1 MASSSRPRPSLDPS
15 NHQNALRQRA
25 KISQS
30 PTRPEAGSSAL
41 DEKLRQAYFWI
52 VNYAIISPYYD
63 IAYHDEAPRRY
74 HIGQSEITLPSAQSY
89 ASFVLLPLL
98 NFAVRRKCLL
108 TGGPGRGKTASAVLM
123 GVLAGYD
130 VKDVRRSVQQ
140 GQPQMTIMDL
150 LGNPLP
156 ADLVQAT
163 DMDQIKIAW
172 RKWLGMRVKIIDE
185 YNRIPTRTQ
194 SALLTLMGD
203 NYAEVLD
210 QIYECPESAWYL
222 TANADEQGGTYAVIE
237 ALKDRID
244 IVVRTLHF
252 SPRFLE
258 DLIFRMEN
266 QLKPEDIVPE
276 EIIFTAEETDQMY
289 HEILNV
295 NLPVPLRRRIE
306 HFASQFEFC
315 EGAAQQF
322 EYKTKDTLRL
332 SQQRLVNTTE
342 TLGAQTQNGLSVRA
356 LLTLILFCKALAY
369 FRGHSEVSLEDIR
382 QILPFVLHDKLH
394 PNPQANFFAASEN
407 RVYLSDRIS
416 WLRMLFDRSCE
427 EYMGLA
433 LDENDPLQTL
443 SEDFEQ
449 GLQDVDAATVR
460 QRLQSIEN
468 LFHEFSQHTEESIR
482 PSLYDDLIKLKYFHQ
497 RYTNYLSWLEWRNDQ
512 ASSPAS
518 DR

>member
-1 MASSSRPRPSLDPS
+1 MSKKRPSLDPS

-30 PTRPEAGSSAL
+30 PTRPDARSSAL

-63 IAYHDEAPRRY
+63 IAYDHEVPKRY
-74 HIGQSEITLPSAQSY
+74 QIGASEITLPSAQSY

-123 GVLAGYD
+123 GILAGYD
-130 VKDVRRSVQQ
+130 VKEVRRSVQQ

-163 DMDQIKIAW
+163 QMDQIKIAW

-203 NYAEVLD
+203 NYAEILD
-210 QIYECPESAWYL
+210 QIYECPEAAWYL

-258 DLIFRMEN
+258 DLIFRLEN

-289 HEILNV
+289 QEILSVSLSN
-295 NLPVPLRRRIE
+295 PLRRRIE

-315 EGAAQQF
+315 ETAAQQF

-332 SQQRLVNTTE
+332 SQQRISNPE
-342 TLGAQTQNGLSVRA
+342 DQTLGSQTQNGLSVRA
-356 LLTLILFCKALAY
+356 LLTLIIFCKALAY
-369 FRGHSEVSLEDIR
+369 FRGHPEVSLADIR

-394 PNPQANFFAASEN
+394 PNPQANFFSDPEHQ
-407 RVYLSDRIS
+407 VYLSDRIS

-427 EYMGLA
+427 EYDL
-433 LDENDPLQTL
+433 LDLDHNDPLQTL

-449 GLQDVDAATVR
+449 GLQDVNTETVKE
-460 QRLQSIEN
+460 RLQSIEN
-468 LFHEFSQHTEESIR
+468 LFYEFSTYTEEHIR

-497 RYTNYLSWLEWRNDQ
+497 RYTNYLTWLEWRAEQ
-512 ASSPAS
+512 GGK
-518 DR
+518 

>member
-1 MASSSRPRPSLDPS
+1 MAEAFAESPRQRPSLDPS
-15 NHQNALRQRA
+15 NHQNILRQRS
-25 KISQS
+25 KISQA
-30 PTRPEAGSSAL
+30 PTRPEARSYAL

-63 IAYHDEAPRRY
+63 IAYEEGPSQRY
-74 HIGQSEITLPSAQSY
+74 GIGQSEITLPSAQSY

-130 VKDVRRSVQQ
+130 VKTVRRSVQQ

-156 ADLVQAT
+156 SDLVQAT

-210 QIYECPESAWYL
+210 QIYECPEAAWYL

-237 ALKDRID
+237 ALRDRID

-258 DLIFRMEN
+258 DLLFRLEN
-266 QLKPEDIVPE
+266 QLKPEDIVPP

-289 HEILNV
+289 EEILSV
-295 NLPVPLRRRIE
+295 RLPAPLRRRIE

-332 SQQRLVNTTE
+332 SQQPIPVSRE
-342 TLGAQTQNGLSVRA
+342 AGHLGEQTQNGLSVRA

-369 FRGHSEVSLEDIR
+369 FRGQRSVSLEDIR

-394 PNPQANFFAASEN
+394 PNPQAPFFADAAHQ
-407 RVYLSDRIS
+407 VYLSDRIS
-416 WLRMLFDRSCE
+416 WLRMLFDASCQ
-427 EYMGLA
+427 EYYQLN
-433 LDENDPLQTL
+433 LDDEDPIREL
-443 SEDFEQ
+443 SEEFEK
-449 GLQDVDAATVR
+449 GLQEVDGTQVR
-460 QRLQSIEN
+460 QRLQHIEN
-468 LFHEFSQHTEESIR
+468 LFYGLSQSASESVR
-482 PSLYDDLIKLKYFHQ
+482 PTLYDDLIKLKYFHQ
-497 RYTNYLSWLEWRNDQ
+497 RYTNYLAWLEWKEK
-512 ASSPAS
+512 
-518 DR
+518 